1 MTGRPSGGTARVPAL
16 YASLHVAD
24 FPVAVLQ
31 AGRKCPQPTVV
42 ACGESPNRFVYAA
55 DVAARKCGVREGM
68 ALAAAQARYGSAG
81 TERPLQVLGRNP
93 GAERQVQARLLQLA
107 EHATPL
113 FEDVAPGLLAL
124 DFTGL
129 RDPYAS
135 AEELVSGAD
144 RLGLKA
150 SVGVSRNRL
159 VALCAARTQQ
169 GVTHVYPGQ
178 EAGFLKALPLDTLP
192 LDSKD
197 LQTLRRWG
205 VRRIGEL
212 ALLPPSKMAERFGE
226 RGARMVR
233 LARGEEDS
241 LLKACQPEAQ
251 LDLSRDFDWEIGE
264 IEPLASA
271 MSEMLEQLC
280 YKLQS
285 LGQAAGSLTTRLQ
298 LAGGSVFERTISLP
312 YPLSDSRTLLTLVR
326 IDLAA
331 HPPGDAVSGVRV
343 SAQSAERRQ
352 VQSSLFEPD
361 LPDAENLAVTLAR
374 LVCLI
379 GEEKVGAPVALDT
392 HQPGAAALVP
402 FRPAAR
408 RGRAGHRSG
417 ACTVPAKQERPGL
430 RRSQPATP
438 PRNSLV
444 FRCFRPS
451 RPAEVTLRG
460 DRPLRVEAHEARG
473 AVTACAGPWRVS
485 GEWWT
490 PGGWQYQE
498 WDIEVAGRLYRAC
511 CERTTGEWFLAGE
524 YD

>member
-1 MTGRPSGGTARVPAL
+1 MTAGAPDL
-16 YASLHVAD
+16 YAALQVAD

-31 AGRKCPQPTVV
+31 AGRKRPQPTVV
-42 ACGESPNRFVYAA
+42 ACGEPPNRFVYAA
-55 DVAARKCGVREGM
+55 DAAARKCGVSEGM

-81 TERPLQVLGRNP
+81 AGQPLQVLDRDP
-93 GAERQVQARLLQLA
+93 VAERQAQARLLQLA
-107 EHATPL
+107 ERATPL

-124 DFTGL
+124 NFKGL

-135 AEELVSGAD
+135 ASELAAGAD
-144 RLGLKA
+144 RLGLRA
-150 SVGVSRNRL
+150 SVAVSRNRF

-178 EAGFLKALPLDTLP
+178 EAGFLQALPLDTLP
-192 LDSKD
+192 LDSRD

-212 ALLPPSKMAERFGE
+212 AVLPPAQMTERFGE

-241 LLKACQPEAQ
+241 LLRACQPEIE

-280 YKLQS
+280 RKLQS
-285 LGQAAGSLTTRLQ
+285 LDRAAGSLTTRLR
-298 LAGGSVFERTISLP
+298 LAGGGLFERTIGLP
-312 YPLSDSRTLLTLVR
+312 YPLGDSRTLLTLVR

-343 SAQSAERRQ
+343 SVEPAERRQ

-361 LPDAENLAVTLAR
+361 LPDAESLAVTLAR
-374 LVCLI
+374 VSCLV
-379 GEEKVGAPVALDT
+379 GEEKVGAPVAPDT
-392 HQPGAAALVP
+392 HRPGAAALEP

-408 RGRAGHRSG
+408 EGRARRRKNVG
-417 ACTVPAKQERPGL
+417 AVVRKQEGVRPRL
-430 RRSQPATP
+430 SQPSTP
-438 PRNSLV
+438 SRSSLV

-451 RPAEVTLRG
+451 RPAEVTLRE
-460 DRPLRVEAHEARG
+460 DRPLRVEAREARG

-511 CERTTGEWFLAGE
+511 CERRTGKWFLAGE

>member
-1 MTGRPSGGTARVPAL
+1 MTVRGPDL

-24 FPVAVLQ
+24 FPVAVLR
-31 AGRKCPQPTVV
+31 AGEKRPQPAVV
-42 ACGESPNRFVYAA
+42 TCGEPPNRFVYAA
-55 DVAARKCGVREGM
+55 DAAARNCGVREGM
-68 ALAAAQARYGSAG
+68 ALAAAEARYGSAG
-81 TERPLQVLGRNP
+81 AKRTLQVLDRSP
-93 GAERQVQARLLQLA
+93 GAERQAQARLLQLA
-107 EHATPL
+107 ESATPL
-113 FEDVAPGLLAL
+113 FEDVAPGLLSL
-124 DFTGL
+124 DFKGL

-135 AEELVSGAD
+135 AKDLAAGAA
-144 RLGLKA
+144 RIGLGA
-150 SVGVSRNRL
+150 SVAVSRNRF

-178 EAGFLKALPLDTLP
+178 EASFLQTLPLDTLP

-197 LQTLRRWG
+197 LQILRRWG
-205 VRRIGEL
+205 VRRVGDL
-212 ALLPPSKMAERFGE
+212 ALLAPAQMAERFGE

-241 LLKACQPEAQ
+241 LLRAYRPEPE

-271 MSEMLEQLC
+271 ISGMLEQLC
-280 YKLQS
+280 HKLQS
-285 LGQAAGSLTTRLQ
+285 LDRAAGSLTIRLR
-298 LAGGSVFERTISLP
+298 LAGGGAFERTINLP

-343 SAQSAERRQ
+343 LAESAERRQ
-352 VQSSLFEPD
+352 VQTSLFEPD
-361 LPDAENLAVTLAR
+361 LPDAESLAVTLAR
-374 LVCLI
+374 LSCLV

-392 HQPGAAALVP
+392 HRPGAAALEP
-402 FRPAAR
+402 FRPAAKE
-408 RGRAGHRSG
+408 GRAGRRKRAG
-417 ACTVPAKQERPGL
+417 TVPAQQERP
-430 RRSQPATP
+430 RSRPARPATP

-451 RPAEVTLRG
+451 RPARVILRG
-460 DRPLRVEAHEARG
+460 DRPLRVEAREARG
-473 AVTACAGPWRVS
+473 KVTACAGPWRVL

-490 PGGWQYQE
+490 PGRWQYQE

-511 CERTTGEWFLAGE
+511 CERRTGEWFLAGE